1 VIARFLHLLALGYS
15 IGAIVFFS
23 FVVAPTVFEVLGREQ
38 AGDVVA
44 VIFPRYYQLGIG
56 AAAVALATAVTFR
69 RRSPAN
75 GWWTGSSIALA
86 FGLAATLWA
95 GVVVEPRAR
104 QLRVEM
110 HAAGEGAPAS
120 EEFGHVHR
128 LAVTLNG
135 AALVAG
141 LVALGCSAAALR
153 P

>member
-1 VIARFLHLLALGYS
+1 MIVRFLHLLALGYT

-23 FVVAPTVFEVLGREQ
+23 FVVAPTVFQVLGREQ

-56 AAAVALATAVTFR
+56 AAAIALATAVMLR
-69 RRSPAN
+69 GRRSAR
-75 GWWTGSSIALA
+75 GWWTASSVALA
-86 FGLAATLWA
+86 LGLAATLWA
-95 GVVVEPRAR
+95 GAVVEPRAR
-104 QLRVEM
+104 QLRMAM
-110 HAAGEGAPAS
+110 HAAAPGTPAA
-120 EEFGHVHR
+120 EEFSHVHR

-141 LVALGCSAAALR
+141 LVALACSATALR